1 GDQKSAKCTVRV
13 RKYNR
18 QTGIQQMQDIQ
29 CQILRDDRCL
39 KRQKQRQN
47 IQGKQHLLAGKFVLC
62 KAVGSQDTNWYLDDK
77 DRSGIDDTVP
87 KPKIKL
93 FLVQEYVLILEKR
106 ELPEQ
111 RHRITD
117 QKS

>member
-1 GDQKSAKCTVRV
+1 
-13 RKYNR
+13 
-18 QTGIQQMQDIQ
+18 
-29 CQILRDDRCL
+29 
-39 KRQKQRQN
+39 
-47 IQGKQHLLAGKFVLC
+47 C

-117 QKS
+117 QKSHRDQAKNGQNAQKYELCGKPNTFIPHSATFFSAACCRRSG